1 MKSMGRLLLG
11 IGILVLFLIGGLWV
25 GHAMD
30 DVHQAIAQTLDTAA
44 LKCLDGDLK
53 GGIAL
58 AQQAQ
63 NQWDS
68 HWHGTA
74 SVADHEP
81 MDEIDGLFAQ
91 LEIYGK
97 AGLAADFATYC
108 ARLSRLVSAVGEAH
122 SFTWWNLL

>member
-1 MKSMGRLLLG
+1 MGRFWLG
-11 IGILVLFLIGGLWV
+11 IGILAVFLIGGLWV

-30 DVHQAIAQTLDTAA
+30 DVHQTIAQSLDDAA
-44 LKCLDGDLK
+44 VRCLNGDLP
-53 GGIAL
+53 GGMAL

-63 NQWDS
+63 KLWQS

-97 AGLAADFATYC
+97 AGLSADFATYC
-108 ARLSRLVSAVGEAH
+108 ARLSRLVSAMGEAH
-122 SFTWWNLL
+122 AFTWWNLL